1 MDLVAIKGGRGTV
14 ENMAHRDRL
23 PPVHIDPMERFM
35 LQYDLTLS
43 QSVALIGGAHNFG
56 SSHGKCSGYHG
67 MWTQTPLDWYG
78 PNSTAPSFFPDLL
91 LTDWRWYEA
100 CFYENNTVS
109 YTTTESPFPVVS
121 EEEEEAAEVSAC
133 SIENSDEPIVCNKQA
148 MRGCMFDDGLYP
160 LNESPCDVTKL
171 QLRLQSDFALKKN
184 PDMLPHTKA
193 FAADP
198 DLLAQEFGTAY
209 HKITHLG
216 LDRCGLSGHG
226 CTPGHICKVLGD
238 DPLTATCV
246 FNSTDG
252 GTSASLSS
260 SMAAASSS
268 SNDDIDPPVLWS
280 LLSLI
285 LVGVAVTMGLVL
297 LTLIKMNKVVSSTNS
312 GRGSSTRMETADHG
326 KGRPMSDEETNH
338 SA

>member
-1 MDLVAIKGGRGTV
+1 MDLVAVKGGRGTV
-14 ENMAHRDRL
+14 ENIAHRDRL
-23 PPVHIDPMERFM
+23 PPVHIDPMARFM
-35 LQYDLTLS
+35 LQYNLTLS

-67 MWTQTPLDWYG
+67 MWTQTPLDWFG

-109 YTTTESPFPVVS
+109 YISTESPFPVVS
-121 EEEEEAAEVSAC
+121 EEEEEETAEVSAC
-133 SIENSDEPIVCNKQA
+133 SIENSEEPIVCNKQA

-160 LNESPCDVTKL
+160 LNESPCNVHKL

-216 LDRCGLSGHG
+216 LHRCGLSGHG
-226 CTPGHICKVLGD
+226 CPAGHICQVLGD

-246 FNSTDG
+246 FNSTG
-252 GTSASLSS
+252 SASSSLS
-260 SMAAASSS
+260 SMAAAAKG
-268 SNDDIDPPVLWS
+268 DEIDQPVLVS
-280 LLSLI
+280 LLSI
-285 LVGVAVTMGLVL
+285 LLVCVAVTMGLVI
-297 LTLIKMNKVVSSTNS
+297 LTWIKMNKFVHYSRGPS
-312 GRGSSTRMETADHG
+312 GTMHMETNPPG
-326 KGRPMSDEETNH
+326 KGPVLSDEETNH